1 MIACQLKPQP
11 GRPEW
16 DRWMKVA
23 TEATAELLAIA
34 AVRSVTG
41 DDIVSRVYKGSR
53 PFLQEAFY
61 GKCAFCEADI
71 VNNQPGDVE
80 HYRPKCGVLDEAG
93 KPVAGHNGYYWLAY
107 DWRNLLPSCADC
119 NRGRYGSDGTYFG
132 KAEFFPVDGKR
143 ATKPGE
149 EADEQAMLL
158 HPGVDNPNDHL
169 LFDPKTGVI
178 AGMTERGKIT
188 VKLLGLN
195 REKLPEARKRVYSSV
210 RASIVELASAL
221 LLNEQRADEL
231 LAEIADHR
239 RGKTPY
245 ALAAR
250 HACDELLKKLARANP
265 AGP

>member
-1 MIACQLKPQP
+1 MIACQVKPQT
-11 GRPEW
+11 GKPEW
-16 DRWMKVA
+16 DRWIQAA

-34 AVRSVTG
+34 AVRPVTG
-41 DDIVSRVYKGSR
+41 DDIVSHVYKGSR
-53 PFLQEAFY
+53 PFLQEAFH

-80 HYRPKCGVLDEAG
+80 HYRPKCGVLDEDG
-93 KPVAGHNGYYWLAY
+93 KPIPGHTGYYWLAY

-119 NRGRYGSDGTYFG
+119 NRGRYGSDGNRFG
-132 KAEFFPVDGKR
+132 KANFFPVIGKR

-149 EADEQAMLL
+149 EANEKPVLL
-158 HPGVDNPNDHL
+158 HPGVDDPSEHL
-169 LFDPKTGVI
+169 LFDPITGII
-178 AGMTERGKIT
+178 AGTTDRGKIT

-210 RASIVELASAL
+210 RASIVELSSAL
-221 LLNEQRADEL
+221 LLNEERADEL

-239 RGKTPY
+239 AGKTPY
-245 ALAAR
+245 AFAAR
-250 HACDELLKKLARANP
+250 HAHELLKKLARATA